1 MTSLNY
7 KDIVLLNRLVAK
19 ARKENSET
27 IASNKAAIEK
37 HNIKAGGIED
47 NADLRFHKEKEEYL
61 FEQQTA
67 LYDNHEALIA
77 LSCKLSELL

>member
-7 KDIVLLNRLVAK
+7 RDIVLLNRLVAK
-19 ARKENSET
+19 ARKDNSQD
-27 IASNKAAIEK
+27 IGINKEAIEK

-47 NADLRFHKEKEEYL
+47 NADLRFHNEKQEYL